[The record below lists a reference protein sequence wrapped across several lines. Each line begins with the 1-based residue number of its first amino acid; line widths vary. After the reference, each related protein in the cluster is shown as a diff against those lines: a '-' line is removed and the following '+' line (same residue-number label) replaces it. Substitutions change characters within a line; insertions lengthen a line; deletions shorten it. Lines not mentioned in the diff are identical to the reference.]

1 MSVVYSVCQHGLSKD
16 LIAPNV
22 IRWPSE
28 SHNNKPANLISAD
41 TRVLI
46 NRGTQINVQQVPE
59 VSSKQVPEISSG
71 QVFHKHVLLFLLST
85 YRSP

>member
-1 MSVVYSVCQHGLSKD
+1 MLVPMSVVDSVCQHGLSKD

-41 TRVLI
+41 TSLRVLI
-46 NRGTQINVQQVPE
+46 NRDTQINVQQVPE

-71 QVFHKHVLLFLLST
+71 
-85 YRSP
+85 